1 MRPLT
6 EDQTRLV
13 FEKLARYMGK
23 NIKLLL
29 DRPDEEHCFR
39 LHKNRVYYA
48 PVRLI
53 RQATRVP
60 KDDLICFG
68 VCVGKFTH
76 SGKFRI
82 EVTFLDYLGN
92 YALGKVWLKKSSEM
106 SFLYG
111 NHVVKGGVAR
121 FTEGAVKNQA
131 VVVYNEDDIPLG
143 FGVMARSVVECGMA
157 GPEDLVV
164 LNQADLGMY
173 LREEGTLSAAAS

>member
-6 EDQTRLV
+6 EDQIRLV

-23 NIKLLL
+23 NLKLLVE
-29 DRPDEEHCFR
+29 RPDDEYCFR
-39 LHKNRVYYA
+39 LHKNRVYYG
-48 PVRLI
+48 PVRLV
-53 RQATRVP
+53 RQATRVS
-60 KDDLICFG
+60 KEALVCFG

-76 SGKFRI
+76 SGKFRV
-82 EVTFLDYLGN
+82 EVTFLDFLGN
-92 YALGKVWLKKSSEM
+92 YALAKVWLKKSSEM

-121 FTEGAVKNQA
+121 LTEGTTKHQA

-143 FGVMARSVVECGMA
+143 FGVMARSAVECGLA

-164 LNQADLGMY
+164 LNQADLGLY
-173 LREEGTLSAAAS
+173 LREEAQLSAAAL